1 MFCPSCGVATEP
13 QQRFCNACGTA
24 LSTAPVSPGAS
35 FPPPSNEPPTT
46 PDAVIAVPPGQ
57 IPPIDSPAFDA
68 MFETDK
74 FRVVEQTTPTQE
86 QIGTAWEAGAAGWT
100 DPAIDDTDAI
110 PRITQQADFMVVPP
124 PAERPPAPLRSV
136 MLVMAVAAAAVGVS
150 SAFLTVLRY
159 RVTGDVNAS
168 MRIGLN
174 GISTNARVGTIVAA
188 VLLVAGAAIG
198 LSGRRF
204 GTGLA
209 GGAGLAL
216 AGFMAWL
223 VGDAWSIVDTLKQG
237 FRESSYRY
245 TLSTTLDVGLWMA
258 VAAAVLGAIVFFLSF
273 TGVGDDGEPPVH
285 PAVGA
290 FGLLG
295 GLALVI
301 GPMLP
306 TNGATFSDNF
316 SGDQGIGPSLWWKG
330 RLFLDLGITHAQVPP
345 VTTWLRI
352 LVLVLL
358 VVGAYLGFIAGSKW
372 GVGVVLGA
380 IGVAVWQ
387 WATAALEAGDLPF
400 GIAGGNPGQEG
411 FSPHVVTTV
420 GLAVVVLSLVVAAVV
435 AYRPRKAAAATS

>member
-1 MFCPSCGVATEP
+1 MSDG
-13 QQRFCNACGTA
+13 
-24 LSTAPVSPGAS
+24 
-35 FPPPSNEPPTT
+35 
-46 PDAVIAVPPGQ
+46 VIAVPPGQ
-57 IPPIDSPAFDA
+57 IPPIDSPAFDE
-68 MFETDK
+68 MFETEK

-86 QIGTAWEAGAAGWT
+86 QIGTAWEAGAAGWD
-100 DPAIDDTDAI
+100 DPAPADDTDAI

-124 PAERPPAPLRSV
+124 PAQRPPAPLRSTL
-136 MLVMAVAAAAVGVS
+136 LVMAVAAAAVGVS

-159 RVTGDVNAS
+159 RVTGDVTAS

-174 GISTNARVGTIVAA
+174 GISTNARVGAIIAA
-188 VLLVAGAAIG
+188 VLLVIGASIG

-223 VGDAWSIVDTLKQG
+223 VGDAMSIVDTLKQG

-245 TLSTTLDVGLWMA
+245 TLSTTFDVGLWMA
-258 VAAAVLGAIVFFLSF
+258 VAAAVLGGVVFCLSL
-273 TGVGDDGEPPVH
+273 TGAGDDGEPNVH

-295 GLALVI
+295 GLALII

-306 TNGATFSDNF
+306 TGGATFADNF

-330 RLFLDLGITHAQVPP
+330 RLFLDLGITHEQVPP

-352 LVLVLL
+352 LLLVLL

-372 GVGVVLGA
+372 GVGIVLGA
-380 IGVAVWQ
+380 ISVAVWQ
-387 WATAALEAGDLPF
+387 WTTSALEAGDLPF
-400 GIAGGNPGQEG
+400 GIAGGNPGQKG

-420 GLAVVVLSLVVAAVV
+420 GLAMVVLSLVIAAAL